1 MIFSQYH
8 YISEKD
14 FQYLLQ
20 TCSKIFGD
28 SVNWS
33 DPDLDFE
40 DFDTTKTTIYRNWD
54 NPKELLPKA
63 TLMAYNS
70 HWYLKLSE
78 LLLFVAVAVLL

>member
-8 YISEKD
+8 YIAEKD
-14 FQYLLQ
+14 FKYLQ
-20 TCSKIFGD
+20 ETCSKIFGN

-33 DPDLDFE
+33 DFADLDF
-40 DFDTTKTTIYRNWD
+40 DTPKQTIFRNWD